1 MQKEQISFTSGG
13 KIRDLGEMLS
23 KIGLDQSEEVYRHL
37 LKGEH
42 LSIQN
47 FANLLGKSASE
58 SEEIL
63 SLHGEVNELNQIV
76 GFLGISL
83 IETNHKMI
91 VDGITI
97 YTWCAADTFI
107 FPRYLD
113 FTAQVESKDPIS
125 GEIMKLS
132 VNGDYLEWTDPV
144 PLYISSMDM
153 ADSCDIRNSFCNHTH
168 FFVSKENANL
178 WLENN
183 PEGKISLL
191 EDFISFSGGSRCC

>member
-113 FTAQVESKDPIS
+113 FAAQVESKDPIS
-125 GEIMKLS
+125 GEIVKLS

>member
-63 SLHGEVNELNQIV
+63 SLHG
-76 GFLGISL
+76 
-83 IETNHKMI
+83 
-91 VDGITI
+91 
-97 YTWCAADTFI
+97 
-107 FPRYLD
+107 
-113 FTAQVESKDPIS
+113 
-125 GEIMKLS
+125 
-132 VNGDYLEWTDPV
+132 
-144 PLYISSMDM
+144 
-153 ADSCDIRNSFCNHTH
+153 
-168 FFVSKENANL
+168 
-178 WLENN
+178 
-183 PEGKISLL
+183 
-191 EDFISFSGGSRCC
+191 

>member
-125 GEIMKLS
+125 GEIVKLS

>member
-1 MQKEQISFTSGG
+1 
-13 KIRDLGEMLS
+13 
-23 KIGLDQSEEVYRHL
+23 
-37 LKGEH
+37 
-42 LSIQN
+42 
-47 FANLLGKSASE
+47 
-58 SEEIL
+58 
-63 SLHGEVNELNQIV
+63 
-76 GFLGISL
+76 
-83 IETNHKMI
+83 MI

-125 GEIMKLS
+125 GEIVKLS

-191 EDFISFSGGSRCC
+191 KTLKESIISLLSVLPLCLTLFLC